1 MGMLSPKFARRNSGP
16 VGSKAGGKKTA
27 FPMFGG
33 FLGNAT
39 KARDVELV
47 DTMRERAFSDI

>member
-1 MGMLSPKFARRNSGP
+1 MLSPKFARRNSGP
-16 VGSKAGGKKTA
+16 AGLKPGGKKSA

-39 KARDVELV
+39 KARDGELV
-47 DTMRERAFSDI
+47 GTIRERALSDV